1 MRRTKTSPTNWWL
14 PRWLDRA
21 IPRLRVEAEP
31 ALGPEAQPALGPE
44 AVLTLSGASRAERP
58 PPRRIRQREP

>member
-31 ALGPEAQPALGPE
+31 AL
-44 AVLTLSGASRAERP
+44 SGASRAERP